1 MLITKM
7 ETPHNN
13 NIGKVSKLDTLL
25 FVLSVRR
32 IFLILFKCELTIFHL
47 FITKGLGTTLPP
59 TTSPFSQSIISHDNL
74 IVDCNSPQAK
84 VKDYC
89 ISSCFSSN
97 EHILLQDI
105 FSDHSMMDI
114 NIKHFL
120 FRDGTQVWIAPSF
133 HYAGKLE
140 L

>member
-1 MLITKM
+1 MAVLL
-7 ETPHNN
+7 TPVHPVLQKWVPSPSWWHDV
-13 NIGKVSKLDTLL
+13 IYRQSSKKSYWIIFPSISFVGK
-25 FVLSVRR
+25 
-32 IFLILFKCELTIFHL
+32 
-47 FITKGLGTTLPP
+47 